1 MPQVFD
7 ERRCALGEGPTS
19 RGEFNSLVTWVDILG
34 KQVHWHDL
42 VSHEIGSFSTASD
55 VGFTVPKSGGGYI
68 LGSGNSL
75 LSRDVHGVEEEIFQC
90 QQTQDVPTGTSVRW
104 NDAKVS
110 PLGDLF
116 AGSMAND
123 GSPNAGQLYRI
134 SKELEVTE
142 LLSPVSISNGLD
154 WNVKGDLFYYIDT
167 LTYRLDVFDHE
178 NGFISNRRPLV
189 TFDPEHGMP
198 DGMCSD
204 SEDGMWVAFFGGSRV
219 VRYSSNGDISMII
232 PMPVKNAT
240 SCAFAGENLDQLV
253 ITTAQ
258 LTDEDSPLS
267 GMTFVAT
274 PGVKGKATI
283 EF

>member
-1 MPQVFD
+1 MLLVLD
-7 ERRCALGEGPTS
+7 ERRCTLGEGPTS

-34 KQVHWHDL
+34 KVVHWRDL
-42 VSHEIGSFSTASD
+42 LSHETGSFSTSAD

-75 LSRDVHGVEEEIFQC
+75 LSREVNGAEEEIFQC
-90 QQTQDVPTGTSVRW
+90 QQTLDVPAGTSVRW

-110 PLGDLF
+110 PTGDLF
-116 AGSMAND
+116 AGSMAD
-123 GSPNAGQLYRI
+123 TGSPNAGKLYRI
-134 SKELEVTE
+134 SKALEVFE
-142 LLSPVSISNGLD
+142 LLSPVSVSNGLD
-154 WNVKGDLFYYIDT
+154 WSVAGDLFYYIDT

-178 NGFISNRRPLV
+178 NGFITDRRPLIN
-189 TFDPEHGMP
+189 FDPDLGMP

-219 VRYSSNGDISMII
+219 VRYSADGKISQIL

-240 SCAFAGENLDQLV
+240 SCTFAGENLDQLI

-258 LTDEDSPLS
+258 LTDEDSPQS

-274 PGVKGKATI
+274 PGVKGKVTI